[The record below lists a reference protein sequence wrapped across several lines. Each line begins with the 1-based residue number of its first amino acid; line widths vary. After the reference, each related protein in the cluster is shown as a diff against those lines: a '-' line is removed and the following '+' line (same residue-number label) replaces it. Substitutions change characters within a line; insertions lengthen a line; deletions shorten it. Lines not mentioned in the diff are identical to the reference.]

1 MFKENC
7 LMGVQPPVQ
16 SAFKEPFNAV
26 HLKWELTLIVVFNKF
41 IDKRGRA
48 LHELAESSL
57 MRDY

>member
-1 MFKENC
+1 
-7 LMGVQPPVQ
+7 MGVQPPVQ

-41 IDKRGRA
+41 IDKRGGA